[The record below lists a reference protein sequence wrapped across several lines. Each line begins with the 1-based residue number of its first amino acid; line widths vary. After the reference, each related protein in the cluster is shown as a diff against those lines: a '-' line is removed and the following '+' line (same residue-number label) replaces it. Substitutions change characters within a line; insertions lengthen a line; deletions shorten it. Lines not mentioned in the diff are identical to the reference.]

1 MSFDF
6 PTTHWSVVLTAKR
19 DDTKARA
26 ALSELCLAYREPILR
41 YVERVVQGDSSY
53 RYGGRNAEDLTHDFL
68 VKLLEGNMF
77 ARLRRL
83 EGRFRVY
90 LLGAV
95 RHFLTHIRQQE
106 SAAKRGGGIVH
117 LPLREDILPTEAD
130 AGFDAMYDH
139 DWATA
144 TIDRAV
150 TALGDSPETQTLLPW
165 LTREWMPEDRARL
178 AAELGMT
185 DTALR
190 VALHR
195 LRKKFRNGIRE
206 QIARTVASESEID
219 AELDH
224 LIRAMN
230 GTRAEC
236 ATTAGADRPAVIAES
251 FVLHDGSV
259 VAQKRQT

>member
-1 MSFDF
+1 MKQIAF
-6 PTTHWSVVLTAKR
+6 PTTHWSVVLAAKW

-26 ALSELCLAYREPILR
+26 ALCELCESYHEPILR
-41 YVERVVQGDSSY
+41 YVERVVRTDSTS

-68 VKLLEGNMF
+68 ARLLEGKMF
-77 ARLRRL
+77 EQLHRR

-95 RHFLTHIRQQE
+95 RHFLANVRQQE

-117 LPLREDILPTEAD
+117 LSIRDDIPQSD
-130 AGFDAMYDH
+130 DDAMFDH

-150 TALGDSPETQTLLPW
+150 ATLGDSTETQTLLPW
-165 LTREWMPEDRARL
+165 LTLEMTPDDRVRL
-178 AAELGMT
+178 ATELGKSE
-185 DTALR
+185 DAVK

-195 LRKKFRNGIRE
+195 LRKKFRLCIRE
-206 QIARTVASESEID
+206 QIARTVESESEID

-224 LIRAMN
+224 LIQALK
-230 GTRAEC
+230 
-236 ATTAGADRPAVIAES
+236 AG
-251 FVLHDGSV
+251 H
-259 VAQKRQT
+259 